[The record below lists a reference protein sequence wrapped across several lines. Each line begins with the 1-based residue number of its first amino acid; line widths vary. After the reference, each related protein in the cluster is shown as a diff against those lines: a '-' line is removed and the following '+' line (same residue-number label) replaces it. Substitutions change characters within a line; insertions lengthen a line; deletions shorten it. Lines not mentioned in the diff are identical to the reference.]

1 MTIKEIKC
9 LLINPD
15 AHRTLLGNEI
25 RNNGTCISI
34 IRKPDYSG
42 MESHIQEP
50 DYDVCIFFIAKEET
64 DPGRHSDFLSLLN
77 LPVIFI
83 LENRDYEL
91 AFRIMKAGASDAIF
105 LEDATSEAVSAS
117 VKKLMDKKSQT
128 SSEKRHLP
136 LIDLLHSL
144 FESTRLGFA
153 VFDMSGS
160 MLHFNNSFQQVL
172 GFNKTRLLSMKLKE
186 ICYSDYVDEV
196 YYYDDLTNGKIDCF
210 DLERPLY
217 NKEGNLIWCR
227 IFVNLIKGREGK
239 PEFMVMT
246 INDITERKQSFLELE
261 KERYYLQRLMDNIP
275 DAIYF
280 KDAEHRFTKVSRY
293 AHLKG
298 VSHPKQAVGKTDFD
312 FFTKEHAQDAFDDEE
327 RILRTGKPVINKV
340 EKETFPN
347 GEIAWVSTT
356 KAPLFD
362 ASGTANGIVGIS
374 RDVTE
379 MKLSEEALLKS
390 EERYRNLVEYIPDTI
405 AVICENRIVYTNS
418 AGLSLLKTPKMT
430 DILEESIFTFV
441 HSHYFPTTKR
451 FLDGILRRKKP
462 ARANKVKLLTLTG
475 ESIEA
480 EITGLPTTYNEKP
493 AIQLVIRDITDLK
506 RQERIRQTT
515 LKILQASNYTQTTE
529 ELFRYIHQAVGSLM
543 PVNNF
548 YIALYDEQQQVL
560 SFPYWVDEEDEQM
573 LPKKPGRGLTEYVLR
588 SGKAMLLTEEDDLEL
603 QEKGEVDLVGSPA
616 KIWLGVPLQIKEK
629 TIGAMVVQ
637 DYTRE
642 DAYTENDKET
652 LELISYPVSRAI
664 ERRKNEEQI
673 LDYLQQLKETNATKD
688 RFFSFIS
695 HDLRGPF
702 SSLLGFSEMMLEDFE
717 NLQHDEL
724 KRYLEIINA
733 TSRNLYNLLNNLLQ
747 FSRFQTGRVQYN
759 PSECNLGEL
768 VSKNVDLLRGNA
780 LKKGIHLRTEAAINE
795 AVFVDEE
802 MISSAI
808 QNLVTNA
815 VKFTPRSGEIAV
827 KCVKVEG
834 ECSALI
840 SVSDTGVGMDQD
852 TLDKLFRIE
861 VIHSTSGTEKEPGT
875 GLGLILT
882 KEFVEKNNGRLWVES
897 TPGKGSTFC
906 FTLPLS

>member
-1 MTIKEIKC
+1 MTTKDIKC
-9 LLINPD
+9 LLINPG
-15 AHRTLLGNEI
+15 AHRTLLGDEI

-34 IRKPDYSG
+34 IRKPDYSE
-42 MESHIQEP
+42 MEFSHQEP
-50 DYDVCIFFIAKEET
+50 DYDVCIFFIGKDEVN
-64 DPGRHSDFLSLLN
+64 PGKYSEFLTRLN
-77 LPVIFI
+77 PPAIFI
-83 LENRDYEL
+83 LENKDYEL
-91 AFRIMKAGASDAIF
+91 AYRLMKAGATETVF
-105 LEDATSEAVSAS
+105 LQDATNEVISAS
-117 VKKLMDKKSQT
+117 VIKLLDKKNRTGSSQ
-128 SSEKRHLP
+128 SYKP
-136 LIDLLHSL
+136 FIDMMCSL
-144 FESTRLGFA
+144 FEPTRLGFA

-160 MLHFNNSFQQVL
+160 MLHFNSSFQQVL
-172 GFNKTRLLSMKLKE
+172 GFNKTRLLSMKLEE

-196 YYYDDLTNGKIDCF
+196 YYYDDLVSGKIKCF
-210 DLERPLY
+210 ELERPLY

-246 INDITERKQSFLELE
+246 MNDITERKQSFLQLE

-293 AHLKG
+293 IHLKG
-298 VSHPKQAVGKTDFD
+298 ISNPDQAIGKTDFD
-312 FFTKEHAQDAFDDEE
+312 FFTKEHAQEAFDDEE

-362 ASGTANGIVGIS
+362 AGGNANGIVGIS

-405 AVICENRIVYTNS
+405 AVICGNKIVYTNS
-418 AGLSLLKTPKMT
+418 AGMSLLKAPKMS
-430 DILEESIFTFV
+430 DILEESIFTFI
-441 HSHYFPTTKR
+441 HSHYFPTAKR
-451 FLDGILRRKKP
+451 FLESILCRKKP
-462 ARANKVKLLTLTG
+462 ARANRVKLITLSG
-475 ESIEA
+475 ETIDA

-515 LKILQASNYTQTTE
+515 LKILQASNFTQTTE

-548 YIALYDEQQQVL
+548 YIALYDEQNQVL

-588 SGKAMLLTEEDDLEL
+588 SGKAMLLTEDDDLEL
-603 QEKGEVDLVGSPA
+603 QKKGEVDLVGSPA
-616 KIWLGVPLQIKEK
+616 RIWLGVPLQIKEK

-642 DAYTENDKET
+642 EAYTENDKET

-673 LDYLQQLKETNATKD
+673 LEYVQQLKETNATKD

-717 NLQHDEL
+717 SLPHEDL

-747 FSRFQTGRVQYN
+747 FSRFQTGRVQNN
-759 PSECNLGEL
+759 PSEYNLGEL

-780 LKKGIHLRTEAAINE
+780 LKKGIHLTTETTINRAA
-795 AVFVDEE
+795 FVDEE

-808 QNLVTNA
+808 QNLITNA
-815 VKFTPRSGEIAV
+815 VKFTPRNGSITV
-827 KCVKVEG
+827 KCVQMEG
-834 ECSALI
+834 EDKAMI
-840 SVSDTGVGMDQD
+840 SVCDTGVGMDKD

-882 KEFVEKNNGRLWVES
+882 KEFVEKNNGRIWVQS